1 MPIESTQSNDPVA
14 RYAEQL
20 DWIKPSAEIAVQD
33 VIQKPFHAAG
43 AAGEKL
49 LSFLHG
55 HWLHEPLHVVM
66 TDVPVGA
73 WSVTVIADGLG
84 ALSGSDS
91 MNKVADV
98 SLAIG
103 LLGAAGAAVTGMVD
117 WSEIKQERPRRIGSS
132 HALLN
137 VVATALLATSYLTRT
152 RHGKRTLPRV
162 LAMAG
167 YLVASVSAH
176 LGGNMIYEHGVG
188 VRGQNG

>member
-1 MPIESTQSNDPVA
+1 MATLPSKDPIA

-20 DWIKPSAEIAVQD
+20 DWIKPSAEIAVQEA
-33 VIQKPFHAAG
+33 VQKPFHAAG
-43 AAGEKL
+43 RAGEKL

-73 WSVTVIADGLG
+73 WSVTVIADGIG
-84 ALSGSDS
+84 ALTGRDS
-91 MNKVADV
+91 MDKVADV
-98 SLAIG
+98 SLVIG

-117 WSEIKQERPRRIGSS
+117 WSEIKQEKPRRIGST

-137 VVATALLATSYLTRT
+137 VAATGLFAAALMTRPK
-152 RHGKRTLPRV
+152 HGKRTLGRA

-167 YLVASVSAH
+167 YVVVSVSAH
-176 LGGNMIYEHGVG
+176 LGGNMIYEHGIG